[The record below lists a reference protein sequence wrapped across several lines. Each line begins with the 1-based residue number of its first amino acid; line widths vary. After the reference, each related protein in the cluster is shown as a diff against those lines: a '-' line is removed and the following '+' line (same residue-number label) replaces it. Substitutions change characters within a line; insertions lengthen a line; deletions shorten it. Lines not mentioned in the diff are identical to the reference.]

1 MRALLLGD
9 KPPCDLGYSYESAPP
24 YDAIVIGSL
33 TLGQALYFRNELVLT
48 FLAEGKSVVC
58 YAPGFPQAPKNRAL
72 GAALASS
79 RRNLKNWGIVFTDG
93 GQKRLITA
101 QEARSLRQAGK
112 QPPLG
117 SVLTPLAREIM
128 EGSDGSAA
136 GGR

>member
-1 MRALLLGD
+1 MKAQLLGD
-9 KPPCDLGYSYESAPP
+9 KPPCDLGYSYENTPP

-48 FLAEGKSVVC
+48 FLSEGKSVVC

-101 QEARSLRQAGK
+101 QEARLLRQAGK
-112 QPPLG
+112 QPPPG
-117 SVLTPLAREIM
+117 SVLTPMAKDIL
-128 EGSDGSAA
+128 EGKQ
-136 GGR
+136 

>member
-9 KPPCDLGYSYESAPP
+9 KPPCDLGYSYENTPP

-33 TLGQALYFRNELVLT
+33 TIGQALCFRNETVLQ

-79 RRNLKNWGIVFTDG
+79 RRERKNWGILFTDG
-93 GQKRLITA
+93 CQKKLITA
-101 QEARSLRQAGK
+101 QEAKAMRQAGK
-112 QPPLG
+112 LPGPG
-117 SVLTPLAREIM
+117 AVLTPLAKEIL
-128 EGSDGSAA
+128 EL
-136 GGR
+136 